1 MAKKKWGMFGKPKKE
16 VPKVSK
22 TMAEVGQKYKKAA
35 NLTNVMKVTQ
45 VGLPLKPP
53 SVVKAVTEAAGKGVG
68 GMSARKKGWKKPG
81 KRGIMGL

>member
-16 VPKVSK
+16 VTKVAK

-35 NLTNVMKVTQ
+35 GLTKVKKVAQ
-45 VGLPLKPP
+45 VGLPLKAP
-53 SVVKAVTEAAGKGVG
+53 SIVKAVGKGVG
-68 GMSARKKGWKKPG
+68 GMSARKQGWKKPG